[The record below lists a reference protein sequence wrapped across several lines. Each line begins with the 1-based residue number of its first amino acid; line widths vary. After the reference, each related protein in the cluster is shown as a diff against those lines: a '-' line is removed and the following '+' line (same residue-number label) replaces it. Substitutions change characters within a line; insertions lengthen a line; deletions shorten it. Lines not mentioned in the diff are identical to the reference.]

1 MSDASGPHSA
11 RRMTE
16 RGARAGG
23 GWGGAPSYLF
33 ARKVLSI
40 FPPPLP
46 VILHS
51 CKRTQTRLFVCA
63 RSLPPSSL
71 CPPSLS
77 VSVSVSFPLRWTLPS
92 THACTSCWTVG
103 SWGRA
108 RQSTQPA
115 RAGVNP
121 KRRDV
126 SPSRPSWCHL
136 LLPVPPFTSQSPP
149 PASSRMAPPMLPLQ
163 SSMAISG
170 CFCLDAL
177 SPASHPEWSM
187 YQRERQPA
195 PLSSIPLKW
204 VPAGPSSAWW
214 TGVPA
219 AQAWQSFAAPP
230 ASLSIPS

>member
-1 MSDASGPHSA
+1 MGAPSVSDASGPHSA

-51 CKRTQTRLFVCA
+51 YKRTRTRLFVCA
-63 RSLPPSSL
+63 LSLPPSSL

-177 SPASHPEWSM
+177 SPVSHPE
-187 YQRERQPA
+187 
-195 PLSSIPLKW
+195 
-204 VPAGPSSAWW
+204 
-214 TGVPA
+214 
-219 AQAWQSFAAPP
+219 
-230 ASLSIPS
+230 